1 MVLPLLGIL
10 AFVILYLAVV
20 HWYITI
26 PIIVI
31 VVWYFFFYTPKDSN
45 KKEESDQSRR
55 SKSSSYQSYSQS
67 DYSSYNS
74 NYNSDY
80 NSNYGSS
87 YNSDYNSNSNDYYKK
102 NTQDHS
108 YQDHSYQKSKN
119 KSKRKS
125 RSKSKASQ
133 VKSKRVNDRLEKYK
147 ITPEEAKIIFG
158 RSWRA
163 KLGKQEWE
171 FYYTVR
177 YIEID
182 VEFDYNNRAR
192 KKFGELYSKVLQII
206 QIVMEEN
213 ADMREEEGRQR
224 KKYSGYS
231 YDDFNWDDD
240 DYDYK
245 NYHGDDT
252 DIDDKDIAK
261 AFDTFGLTREST
273 KEQIKTEYR
282 KLTLKFHPDKNKS
295 KDSTVKMTEINKAY
309 EIIMGVIP

>member
-1 MVLPLLGIL
+1 MVAPLILIGIIIIY
-10 AFVILYLAVV
+10 FIVVLAVTY
-20 HWYITI
+20 WYITI
-26 PIIVI
+26 TLIIIIAVL
-31 VVWYFFFYTPKDSN
+31 WHYLTRDLN
-45 KKEESDQSRR
+45 KKEDTHSRR
-55 SKSSSYQSYSQS
+55 EGSDSYQKYSQS
-67 DYSSYNS
+67 DY
-74 NYNSDY
+74 
-80 NSNYGSS
+80 
-87 YNSDYNSNSNDYYKK
+87 SDYNSNSNDYYKK

-108 YQDHSYQKSKN
+108 YQKSKSE
-119 KSKRKS
+119 SKRKS

-133 VKSKRVNDRLEKYK
+133 AKAKRVNDRLEKFQ
-147 ITPEEAKIIFG
+147 ISHDDAKIIFG
-158 RSWRA
+158 RTWRA

-213 ADMREEEGRQR
+213 ADMREEEGKQR
-224 KKYSGYS
+224 NKYSGYS
-231 YDDFNWDDD
+231 YDDDFKWN
-240 DYDYK
+240 YDYK
-245 NYHGDDT
+245 NHYGDDA
-252 DIDDKDIAK
+252 DIDDRDIAK

>member
-31 VVWYFFFYTPKDSN
+31 VVWYFFFYNPKDSD
-45 KKEESDQSRR
+45 KKEDYESRR
-55 SKSSSYQSYSQS
+55 SQSSSYQNYSQS

-74 NYNSDY
+74 NYNS
-80 NSNYGSS
+80 
-87 YNSDYNSNSNDYYKK
+87 NSDDYYKK
-102 NTQDHS
+102 TTQDHS
-108 YQDHSYQKSKN
+108 YKKS

-125 RSKSKASQ
+125 RRKSKGSEA
-133 VKSKRVNDRLEKYK
+133 KAKRVDGRLEKYK
-147 ITPEEAKIIFG
+147 ITPEEARIIFG
-158 RSWRA
+158 RSWRS

-192 KKFGELYSKVLQII
+192 KKFGHLYSKVLKII
-206 QIVMEEN
+206 QVVMEEN
-213 ADMREEEGRQR
+213 ADMREEEGKQY
-224 KKYSGYS
+224 KYSGYT
-231 YDDFNWDDD
+231 YDDDFKWNYD

-245 NYHGDDT
+245 NHYGDDS
-252 DIDDKDIAK
+252 DIDDEDIAK
-261 AFDTFGLTREST
+261 AFDTFGLAREST
-273 KEQIKTEYR
+273 KQQIKTKYR
-282 KLTLKFHPDKNKS
+282 ELTLKFHPDKNKS
-295 KDSTVKMTEINKAY
+295 KNTTVKMTEINRAY
-309 EIIMGVIP
+309 EIIMGAIAQ

>member
-31 VVWYFFFYTPKDSN
+31 VVWYFFFYNPKDSD
-45 KKEESDQSRR
+45 KKEDYESRR
-55 SKSSSYQSYSQS
+55 SQSSSYQNYSQS

-74 NYNSDY
+74 NYNS
-80 NSNYGSS
+80 NSY
-87 YNSDYNSNSNDYYKK
+87 DYYKK
-102 NTQDHS
+102 TTQDDS
-108 YQDHSYQKSKN
+108 YKKSKG

-125 RSKSKASQ
+125 RRKSKGSEA
-133 VKSKRVNDRLEKYK
+133 KAKRVNYRLEKYK
-147 ITPEEAKIIFG
+147 ITPEEARIIFG
-158 RSWRA
+158 RTWRS

-171 FYYTVR
+171 FYYVVR

-182 VEFDYNNRAR
+182 IKFDYNNRAR
-192 KKFGELYSKVLQII
+192 KKFGQLYSKVLQII

-213 ADMREEEGRQR
+213 ADMREEEGKQY
-224 KKYSGYS
+224 KYSGYS
-231 YDDFNWDDD
+231 YDDDFKWNYD

-245 NYHGDDT
+245 NHYGDNS

-261 AFDTFGLTREST
+261 AFETFGLAREST
-273 KEQIKTEYR
+273 KEQIKTKYR
-282 KLTLKFHPDKNKS
+282 ELTLKFHPDKNKS
-295 KDSTVKMTEINKAY
+295 KNTTVKMTEINRAY
-309 EIIMGVIP
+309 EIIMGAVVQ

>member
-26 PIIVI
+26 PVIII
-31 VVWYFFFYTPKDSN
+31 VVWYFFFYSPKDSD
-45 KKEESDQSRR
+45 KKEENQSRR
-55 SKSSSYQSYSQS
+55 SQSSSYQNYSQS
-67 DYSSYNS
+67 DYSNYNS
-74 NYNSDY
+74 N
-80 NSNYGSS
+80 
-87 YNSDYNSNSNDYYKK
+87 NSNSNDYYKK

-108 YQDHSYQKSKN
+108 YQKSKS

-125 RSKSKASQ
+125 KSKSKASQ
-133 VKSKRVNDRLEKYK
+133 AKAKRVNDRLEKFQ
-147 ITPEEAKIIFG
+147 ISPDEAKIIFG
-158 RSWRA
+158 RTWRT

-182 VEFDYNNRAR
+182 IEFDYNSRAR
-192 KKFGELYSKVLQII
+192 KKFGHLYSKVLQII

-213 ADMREEEGRQR
+213 ADMRA
-224 KKYSGYS
+224 KKEDNVKSITNIPMMTISSGNY
-231 YDDFNWDDD
+231 D

-245 NYHGDDT
+245 NHYDDDS
-252 DIDDKDIAK
+252 DINDEDIVE

-273 KEQIKTEYR
+273 KEQIKTKYR
-282 KLTLKFHPDKNKS
+282 ELTLKFHPDKNKS
-295 KDSTVKMTEINKAY
+295 KNTTVKMTEINRAY
-309 EIIMGVIP
+309 EIIMGAIA

>member
-26 PIIVI
+26 PIIII
-31 VVWYFFFYTPKDSN
+31 VVWYFFFYSPKDSD

-55 SKSSSYQSYSQS
+55 SQSSSYQNYSQS
-67 DYSSYNS
+67 DYSNYNS
-74 NYNSDY
+74 N
-80 NSNYGSS
+80 
-87 YNSDYNSNSNDYYKK
+87 YNSNSNDYYKK

-108 YQDHSYQKSKN
+108 YQKSKS

-125 RSKSKASQ
+125 KSKSKASQ
-133 VKSKRVNDRLEKYK
+133 AKAKRVNDRLEKFQ
-147 ITPEEAKIIFG
+147 ISPDEAKIIFG
-158 RSWRA
+158 STWRA

-182 VEFDYNNRAR
+182 VEFDYNSRAR
-192 KKFGELYSKVLQII
+192 KKFGHLYSKVLQII

-213 ADMREEEGRQR
+213 ADMREEEGRQQN
-224 KKYSGYS
+224 KYYRYS
-231 YDDFNWDDD
+231 YDDFNGNND

-245 NYHGDDT
+245 NHYDDDS
-252 DIDDKDIAK
+252 DINDEDIVE
-261 AFDTFGLTREST
+261 AFDTFGLIREST
-273 KEQIKTEYR
+273 KEQIKTKYR
-282 KLTLKFHPDKNKS
+282 ELTLKFHPDKNKS
-295 KDSTVKMTEINKAY
+295 KNTTVKMTEINRAY
-309 EIIMGVIP
+309 EIIMGAIA

>member
-26 PIIVI
+26 PIIII
-31 VVWYFFFYTPKDSN
+31 VVWYFFFYSPKDSD

-55 SKSSSYQSYSQS
+55 SQSSSYQNYSQS
-67 DYSSYNS
+67 DYSNYNS
-74 NYNSDY
+74 N
-80 NSNYGSS
+80 
-87 YNSDYNSNSNDYYKK
+87 YNSNSNDYYKK

-108 YQDHSYQKSKN
+108 YQKSKS

-125 RSKSKASQ
+125 KSKSKASQ
-133 VKSKRVNDRLEKYK
+133 AKAKRVNDRLEKFQ
-147 ITPEEAKIIFG
+147 ISPDEAKIIFG
-158 RSWRA
+158 STWRA

-182 VEFDYNNRAR
+182 VEFDYNSRAR
-192 KKFGELYSKVLQII
+192 KKFGHLYSKVLQII

-224 KKYSGYS
+224 SKYYKYS
-231 YDDFNWDDD
+231 YDDFNGNND

-245 NYHGDDT
+245 NHYDDDS
-252 DIDDKDIAK
+252 DINDEDIVE
-261 AFDTFGLTREST
+261 AFDTFGLIREST
-273 KEQIKTEYR
+273 KEQIKTKYR
-282 KLTLKFHPDKNKS
+282 ELTLKFHPDKNKS
-295 KDSTVKMTEINKAY
+295 KNATVKMTEINRAY
-309 EIIMGVIP
+309 EIIMGAIA

>member
-55 SKSSSYQSYSQS
+55 SQSSSYQSYSQS
-67 DYSSYNS
+67 D
-74 NYNSDY
+74 D
-80 NSNYGSS
+80 SS
-87 YNSDYNSNSNDYYKK
+87 YNSDYNSRSNSRSNSNYDSRYNSDYNSSSNDYYKK

-108 YQDHSYQKSKN
+108 YQKSKS

-133 VKSKRVNDRLEKYK
+133 AKLKRVSDRLEKYK

-158 RSWRA
+158 RTWRA

-213 ADMREEEGRQR
+213 ADMREEEGKQR
-224 KKYSGYS
+224 NNYSGYS
-231 YDDFNWDDD
+231 YDDDFKWNYD

-245 NYHGDDT
+245 NHHGDDT